1 MNVAQVAAE
10 IMKRE
15 GTEYLLAYPLNPLTE
30 SCSAVGIRPI
40 IVRQERIGLHMADC
54 ISRQTSG
61 DKVGVFC
68 QQVGPGCENSFGAVA
83 QAFSEGV
90 PLVVMPGGYPREVS
104 WVRPNFNATLNYQ
117 HITKTCELIT
127 TPQMIVPAMRRAYTM
142 ARNGRPGPVVIEA
155 VVDPHEPPLPPK
167 IKAEQALHF
176 AESLARGTPNRGKI
190 ALTVMS
196 DTVREIV

>member
-15 GTEYLLAYPLNPLTE
+15 GTDHLLAYPLNPLTE

-90 PLVVMPGGYPREVS
+90 PLLVMPGGYPRATS

-117 HITKTCELIT
+117 HVTKTCELLSARYPIT
-127 TPQMIVPAMRRAYTM
+127 LTDPGAAAVPRVLAAATQLIMVA
-142 ARNGRPGPVVIEA
+142 PGSVSVI
-155 VVDPHEPPLPPK
+155 
-167 IKAEQALHF
+167 
-176 AESLARGTPNRGKI
+176 G
-190 ALTVMS
+190 
-196 DTVREIV
+196 